1 MVELAA
7 PLARACAGCAVL
19 VVTLSL
25 AGCSGLRPYP
35 NTVAKNAVIHVQ
47 TDSGTLLSR
56 TGVELDLYTV
66 DVGCGSKYLGTLELH
81 DASIELG
88 LPLDTQVRLAYVF
101 ARSALLGT
109 SGTTTIEMIVTPQRG
124 HRYEFDISYLK
135 TGYTATGRRFA
146 PGQAHGTDIEHAR
159 LLDCTPAKMDRQG
172 SDPRD
177 EGAPLR

>member
-35 NTVAKNAVIHVQ
+35 NTVAKNAVIHVR

-81 DASIELG
+81 DASVELG

-124 HRYEFDISYLK
+124 YRYEFDISYLK

-146 PGQAHGTDIEHAR
+146 PGQAHGTDIEHTR
-159 LLDCTPAKMDRQG
+159 LLDCTPAKVESATKARH
-172 SDPRD
+172 S
-177 EGAPLR
+177 ASVWK

>member
-7 PLARACAGCAVL
+7 SLSRACASCAVL
-19 VVTLSL
+19 IVTLSL
-25 AGCSGLRPYP
+25 AGCSGIRTHP

-56 TGVELDLYTV
+56 TDVGLDLYTV
-66 DVGCGSKYLGTLELH
+66 DVGVRLPSIWERLSYD
-81 DASIELG
+81 DASVELG

-124 HRYEFDISYLK
+124 HRYEFDVSYLK

-146 PGQAHGTDIEHAR
+146 PEQARGTDIEHTR
-159 LLDCTPAKMDRQG
+159 LLDCTPAK
-172 SDPRD
+172 RD
-177 EGAPLR
+177 